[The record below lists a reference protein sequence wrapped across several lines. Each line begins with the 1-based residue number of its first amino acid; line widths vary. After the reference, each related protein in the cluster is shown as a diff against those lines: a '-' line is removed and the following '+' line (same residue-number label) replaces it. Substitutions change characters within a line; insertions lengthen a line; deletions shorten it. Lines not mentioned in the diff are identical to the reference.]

1 MVCFCRD
8 TAHKNWK
15 SMIGEL
21 PSLIQA
27 AKESRTLEQRM
38 LSRCKIT
45 GWSEVAITFCDPE
58 TSILLHLLDSCS
70 TLPET
75 PPFSEL

>member
-1 MVCFCRD
+1 MVSICRD
-8 TAHKNWK
+8 TVEKNWK
-15 SMIGEL
+15 SMICEL

-45 GWSEVAITFCDPE
+45 GWSEVPITFW
-58 TSILLHLLDSCS
+58 
-70 TLPET
+70 
-75 PPFSEL
+75 